1 MHLTSPE
8 TLLAAGAIFATAV
21 VAAILAAVY
30 LASYRRIL
38 GFWARRHGYTIV
50 HSELRHLLT
59 GPFFL
64 RAVNSQH
71 VYRVTVRDR
80 EGAIQKG
87 WVRCGGFWLG
97 PFCNAADVCWDRDR
111 DREHPRAERIPH
123 EQAL

>member
-1 MHLTSPE
+1 VDFTFSE
-8 TLLAAGAIFATAV
+8 ALLATVSVFGFFV
-21 VAAILAAVY
+21 LAAVLVALY

-38 GFWARRHGYTIV
+38 NVWARRNGYTII

-71 VYRVTVRDR
+71 VYRVTVQDRD
-80 EGAIQKG
+80 GAIQKG

-97 PFCNAADVCWDRDR
+97 PFSDAADVRWDRDR
-111 DREHPRAERIPH
+111 RIPQPDSVP
-123 EQAL
+123 QA